1 MKEERALLQTR
12 FVETRKQ
19 TETICAPLEVEDYVV
34 QPIVDVSPP
43 KWHLGH
49 TTWFFETFLLQQ
61 FNSQYKPHHPLYNFL
76 FNSYYES
83 IGERVMRQKRGDLSR
98 PTVKEV
104 YAYRNAVTEEML
116 NLIETVSE
124 AEWRA
129 FSAMLAL
136 GINHEQQ
143 HQELLLTDL
152 KCILSQNPSKPIYA
166 KAPRRKAIKVESKM
180 IEIKGGKHCIGYNGT
195 GFCFD
200 NEQPHHAVWIED
212 FKLQNRLVTNGEY
225 LEFIE
230 DGGYEEF
237 RHWLSEGWEKVKQE
251 GWRAPLYWEQH
262 DGVWYEYTLSGLEP
276 LNPDAPVCHVCYF
289 EAEAFASWAGK
300 RLPTEAEW
308 EVATSTT
315 NVSTKNVFLE
325 SGFLHPQPPDEW
337 QATFFDLLGNIW
349 EWTNSAYLP
358 YPKYKHSD
366 GAIGEYNGK
375 FMSNQMVLRG
385 GSVATPETHIRNTYR
400 NFFHTDK
407 RWQFSGIRLAEDI
420 I

>member
-1 MKEERALLQTR
+1 MKEERALWQNR
-12 FVETRKQ
+12 FRELRKQ
-19 TETICAPLEVEDYVV
+19 TEGICAPLEVEDYVV
-34 QPIVDVSPP
+34 QPMVDVSPP

-49 TTWFFETFLLQQ
+49 VTWFWETFLLRA
-61 FNSQYKPHHPLYNFL
+61 FKPAYKPQHPLYNFL

-83 IGERVMRQKRGDLSR
+83 VGERVIRQKRGDLSR

-129 FSAMLAL
+129 FSAMIDL

-143 HQELLLTDL
+143 HQELLLTDI
-152 KCILSQNPSKPIYA
+152 KFILSQNPSKPIYRS
-166 KAPRRKAIKVESKM
+166 APRRKAIESESKM
-180 IEIKGGKHCIGYNGT
+180 IEISGGKHCIGYNGVS
-195 GFCFD
+195 FCFD

-212 FKLQNRLVTNGEY
+212 FKLQNRLVTNREY
-225 LEFIE
+225 LEFIFN
-230 DGGYEEF
+230 GGYDDF
-237 RHWLSEGWEKVKQE
+237 RYWLSEGWEKVDQE
-251 GWRAPLYWEQH
+251 GWCAPMYWEQR
-262 DGVWYEYTLSGLEP
+262 DGDWVEYTLSGIEP
-276 LNPDAPVCHVCYF
+276 LNLDAPVCHISYF

-325 SGFLHPQPPDEW
+325 SGFLHPQPPDAAE
-337 QATFFDLLGNIW
+337 AMLYDLLGNVW
-349 EWTNSAYLP
+349 EWTSSAYLP
-358 YPKYKHSD
+358 YPKYKHSS

-385 GSVATPETHIRNTYR
+385 GSVATPESHIRATYR

-407 RWQFSGIRLAEDI
+407 RWQFSGIRLAEDA
-420 I
+420 

>member
-19 TETICAPLEVEDYVV
+19 TETICTPLEVEDYVV

-61 FNSQYKPHHPLYNFL
+61 FNSQHKPQHPLYNFL

-83 IGERVMRQKRGDLSR
+83 VGERVIRQKRGDLSR

-104 YAYRNAVTEEML
+104 YAYRNAITEEML
-116 NLIETVSE
+116 NLIETISE

-129 FSAMLAL
+129 FSAMLEL

-143 HQELLLTDL
+143 HQELLLTDI
-152 KCILSQNPSKPIYA
+152 KFILSQNPSKPTYCS
-166 KAPRRKAIKVESKM
+166 APRRKAIESKSKM
-180 IEIKGGKHCIGYNGT
+180 IEIKGGKHCIGYNGA

-212 FKLQNRLVTNGEY
+212 FKLQNRLVTNREY
-225 LEFIE
+225 LEFIL
-230 DGGYEEF
+230 DGGYDDF
-237 RHWLSEGWEKVKQE
+237 RHWLSEGWACVKQE
-251 GWRAPLYWEQH
+251 GWCAPLYWEQR
-262 DGVWYEYTLSGLEP
+262 DGDWVEYTLSGIEP
-276 LNPDAPVCHVCYF
+276 LNLDAPVCHISYF

-308 EVATSTT
+308 EVATSITT
-315 NVSTKNVFLE
+315 VSSKNVFLE
-325 SGFLHPQPPDEW
+325 SGFLHPQPPDAAE
-337 QATFFDLLGNIW
+337 ATLYDLLGNVW
-349 EWTNSAYLP
+349 EWTSSAYLP
-358 YPKYKHSD
+358 YPKYKHSS

-385 GSVATPETHIRNTYR
+385 GSVATPQSHIRATYR

-407 RWQFSGIRLAEDI
+407 RWQFSGIRLAEDA
-420 I
+420 